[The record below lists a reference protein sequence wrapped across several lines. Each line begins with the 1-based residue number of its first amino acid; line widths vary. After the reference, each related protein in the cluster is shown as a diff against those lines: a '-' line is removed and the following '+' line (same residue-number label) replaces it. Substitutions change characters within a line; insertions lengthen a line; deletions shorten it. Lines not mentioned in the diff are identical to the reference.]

1 MTMAARAAEGVVV
14 WLTGR
19 PAAGK
24 STLAGAVQGR
34 LRAAGVPV
42 CTLDSDEVRAA
53 MVPPPGYGDT
63 AREQFYATLGRL
75 AAYLARQ
82 GQVVLVPATAHRRR
96 FRAAAR
102 EAAPAFLEVYV
113 SAPSEECARRDIKG
127 LYQGARAGEV
137 RGLPGLDMAYEAPE
151 APDITARGG
160 HDAAAAERLAD
171 IILAGRTVA

>member
-1 MTMAARAAEGVVV
+1 MTAAARAAEGVVV

-24 STLAGAVQGR
+24 STLAGTVQER
-34 LRAAGVPV
+34 LREAGVQA
-42 CTLDSDEVRAA
+42 CMLDSDEVRAA
-53 MVPPPGYGDT
+53 MVPPPGYDDT
-63 AREQFYATLGRL
+63 AREQLYTTLGRL

-82 GQVVLVPATAHRRR
+82 GLVVLVPATAHRRR

-102 EAAPAFLEVYV
+102 EAAPAFIEVYV
-113 SAPSEECARRDIKG
+113 SAPSEECAQRDIKG
-127 LYQGARAGEV
+127 LYRAARAGEV
-137 RGLPGLDMAYEAPE
+137 HALPGLDMAYEEPE

-171 IILAGRTVA
+171 MLIRSDS